1 MQEVFRQRRATVMSE
16 GRKQALSIRLG
27 ASDLRN
33 LRKLARRLGV
43 RHSDLVR
50 FAIKSTLARLA
61 PLHASDQKGRAL
73 VPVFVEAGADMVRY
87 LDLNASDVDNIIN
100 EGAPAELRV
109 EHEDVQLLAMAGM
122 PHPYVRLHLV
132 SVGGARVGG
141 RAPAETDSAEPEQ
154 PVTQSLRNY
163 LYDKYVYDGQRLG
176 AAPAQ
181 TAEAPL

>member
-1 MQEVFRQRRATVMSE
+1 MSE

-27 ASDLRN
+27 SSDLRN
-33 LRKLARRLGV
+33 VRKLARRLGV

-87 LDLNASDVDNIIN
+87 LDLNASDVDTIIN
-100 EGAPAELRV
+100 DGAPPELRV

-122 PHPYVRLHLV
+122 PHPYLRLHLV
-132 SVGGARVGG
+132 SVGGARIAG
-141 RAPAETDSAEPEQ
+141 RLSAEGDSSAESQ
-154 PVTQSLRNY
+154 APVTETLRHY
-163 LYDKYVYDGQRLG
+163 LYDKYVYEGQRQEP
-176 AAPAQ
+176 APAQ
-181 TAEAPL
+181 AAGTPR